1 MKLRITEAVLAEA
14 FRAKVCRERMEEL
27 AESIRRSVKERHSL
41 PKMRIRLAEYGN
53 DTELML
59 TAVSA
64 LRGRIRKHSRQGT
77 GISGHGCSCCAA
89 HASMK

>member
-1 MKLRITEAVLAEA
+1 M
-14 FRAKVCRERMEEL
+14 CRERMEEL
-27 AESIRRSVKERHSL
+27 AESIRKSVKERHSL

-64 LRGRIRKHSRQGT
+64 LRKDKEAPSARDR
-77 GISGHGCSCCAA
+77 ISGHGCSCCAA

>member
-14 FRAKVCRERMEEL
+14 YRAKVCRERMEEL
-27 AESIRRSVKERHSL
+27 AESIRKSVKERHSL

-59 TAVSA
+59 AA
-64 LRGRIRKHSRQGT
+64 GAHCGRIRKHRRQGT